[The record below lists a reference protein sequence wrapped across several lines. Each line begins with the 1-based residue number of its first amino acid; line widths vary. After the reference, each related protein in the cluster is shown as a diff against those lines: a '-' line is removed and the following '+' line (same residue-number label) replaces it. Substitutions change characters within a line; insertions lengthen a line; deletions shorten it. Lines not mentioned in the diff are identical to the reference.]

1 MDLGLTGKVAMVSGA
16 SSGLGLAAAL
26 ELAAEGAHLS
36 IAARDPERLGR
47 ARERLEAC
55 GPGEVAATPLDLRD
69 EAAVA
74 GWVRDTAE
82 RFGAI
87 HVVLS
92 NAGGPPPGPA
102 TGFGLDDYRRAL
114 ELCLLSHVGL
124 VNAAL
129 PHLRAAGWGRV
140 LMVASETVKQ
150 PNPEYGLSNTVR
162 MGLLGYAKSLVHEL
176 GASGVTVNVIAPGYT
191 RTPTL
196 ERMAGSDV
204 EAGLGAMAERAR
216 IPLGRVGRPE
226 EFGAAAAFLASERAS
241 FITGTVLLVDGGTTR
256 GY

>member
-1 MDLGLTGKVAMVSGA
+1 MDLGLKGKVVMVSGA

-36 IAARDPERLGR
+36 IAARDPERLER
-47 ARERLEAC
+47 ARRRLEAC
-55 GPGEVAATPLDLRD
+55 GPGDVSATSLDVRD

-74 GWVRDTAE
+74 GWVRDTAA

-87 HVVLS
+87 HVVVS

-102 TGFGLDDYRRAL
+102 TGFGLDDYRRAV

-196 ERMAGSDV
+196 ERMAGPDV
-204 EAGLGAMAERAR
+204 EAGLGAMAERAG